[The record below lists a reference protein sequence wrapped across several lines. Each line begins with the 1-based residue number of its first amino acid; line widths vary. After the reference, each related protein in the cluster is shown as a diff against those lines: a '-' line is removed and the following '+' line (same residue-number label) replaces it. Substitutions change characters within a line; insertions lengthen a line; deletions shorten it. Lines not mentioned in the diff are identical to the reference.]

1 MKTGG
6 IGGGHT
12 ISGLY
17 FECRADLVEAI
28 KKLKGY
34 KVGEDGKIF
43 FKDKL
48 VAQSLK
54 KNKLYKYLDANGV
67 DYKALL
73 SARLLPDSA
82 ILVFSTKTLYVIEM
96 KFQKITGLI

>member
-17 FECRADLVEAI
+17 FEGRADLVEAI

-54 KNKLYKYLDANGV
+54 KNKLYKYLDP
-67 DYKALL
+67 LL
-73 SARLLPDSA
+73 QVLLQYEA
-82 ILVFSTKTLYVIEM
+82 AAQLCI
-96 KFQKITGLI
+96 